1 MHIFFR
7 VFVFKKHEFCA
18 NLAYVYFHEYRL
30 KENFCVYLISAKS
43 TKIRKIHENLYTQK
57 LVRLTY
63 KLNGHYMDQ
72 ERFEFLSA
80 YLNYQ

>member
-30 KENFCVYLISAKS
+30 KENFACINFCEIDQDSQNSRKFVHAKISTLNVQ
-43 TKIRKIHENLYTQK
+43 TKRTLHRPRKI
-57 LVRLTY
+57 
-63 KLNGHYMDQ
+63 
-72 ERFEFLSA
+72 
-80 YLNYQ
+80 